1 MNLEDIFFPFLFLW
15 STIAVLVFIAL
26 FYKNAPYGR
35 YFTLDS
41 NYKIPSR
48 IGWIIME
55 SPTIIRILIFIV
67 LFRNKIGQT
76 EIIICLLWLSHY
88 IHRTMIW
95 PFRAQLKGKSMAVGV
110 VSMALFFNSVNI
122 SLQCIWIFIFGNYS
136 DDWLISIPF
145 IFGIILFFSGMVINI
160 KSDDILIKLRKN
172 NGEGYYSPQGFL
184 YRYISC
190 PNYFGEIIE
199 WLGWAILTLSPSG
212 LVFFIWTFA
221 NLVPRARS
229 NHNWSKSNIPNYPK
243 NRKAIFPYIY

>member
-1 MNLEDIFFPFLFLW
+1 
-15 STIAVLVFIAL
+15 
-26 FYKNAPYGR
+26 
-35 YFTLDS
+35 
-41 NYKIPSR
+41 
-48 IGWIIME
+48 
-55 SPTIIRILIFIV
+55 
-67 LFRNKIGQT
+67 
-76 EIIICLLWLSHY
+76 
-88 IHRTMIW
+88 MIW

-122 SLQCIWIFIFGNYS
+122 TLQCIWIFIFGNYS

-172 NGEGYYSPQGFL
+172 NGESYYSPQGFL

-212 LVFFIWTFA
+212 LVFYLDICK
-221 NLVPRARS
+221 LS
-229 NHNWSKSNIPNYPK
+229 SKS
-243 NRKAIFPYIY
+243 